1 MIVEDQTELIEF
13 LSHPS
18 AYSPPVT
25 RVDRIDTH
33 AAAVFLAGS
42 RAYKLK
48 RAVRYDYLDFSTLE
62 RRRRFCEAEVA
73 LNRPMAPS
81 LYEGVTPITRDA
93 GGRFAIGGTGQV
105 VDWLVVMRRF
115 DDELLLDRVAERGHL
130 DVGLMAPLAR
140 AVADLHAAAEP
151 RSDKG
156 GVEGMRWVVDG
167 NEQAFRDDVGS
178 ILDPAVCADVIAAS
192 RRAIDCHAALL
203 DDRRRTGAVRHC
215 HGDLH
220 LGNIVLLDGRPVPF
234 DGVEF
239 NDDIS
244 CVDVLYDLAF
254 LLMDLWRRELHRHAN
269 ELFNAYLAAIGG
281 TDESYRALAL
291 LPLFL
296 SCRSA
301 VRAKITATGSRLQPD
316 RAHAD
321 QLAQT
326 ASTYLDEAAVLI
338 APPAPRL
345 VAIAGL
351 SGSGKSTLARHIAHL
366 IGAAPGA
373 VVLRS
378 DVIRKQLAG
387 VDETHRLD
395 ASGYTPEMNARVYGR
410 LMSNAALIVGAGHA
424 VVVDAVFARDEER
437 RNLEHVARTA
447 GVAFCGIELD
457 APVETL
463 KARVRQRSGD
473 ASDATTE
480 IVDLQAHERHVA
492 RGRSD
497 AWPVVDAASEIDI
510 VSSRV
515 RTAIA
520 RVL

>member
-13 LSHPS
+13 LSQPS
-18 AYSPPVT
+18 AYSPPAT

-33 AAAVFLAGS
+33 AAAVFLAGP

-48 RAVRYDYLDFSTLE
+48 RAVRYDYLDFSTVD

-73 LNRPMAPS
+73 LNQPIAPS
-81 LYEGVTPITRDA
+81 LYQGVTPVTRQPD
-93 GGRFAIGGTGQV
+93 GRLVIGGAGQV

-140 AVADLHAAAEP
+140 VIADWHGAAKP
-151 RSDKG
+151 RPDKG

-167 NEQAFRDDVGS
+167 NEQAFRDDAGS
-178 ILDPAVCADVIAAS
+178 ILDAAASEQVIAAS
-192 RRAIDCHAALL
+192 RRAIDCHGALL
-203 DDRRRTGAVRHC
+203 EHRRHTGWVRQC

-254 LLMDLWRRELHRHAN
+254 LLMDLWRRELRHHAN
-269 ELFNAYLAAIGG
+269 ELFNAYLLATGG
-281 TDESYRALAL
+281 TDESYRATAL

-301 VRAKITATGSRLQPD
+301 VRAKINATGSRLQPD
-316 RAHAD
+316 RAHAQ
-321 QLAQT
+321 QLAQA

-338 APPAPRL
+338 ALTAPRL
-345 VAIAGL
+345 VAIGGL
-351 SGSGKSTLARHIAHL
+351 SGSGKSTLARHVAHL
-366 IGAAPGA
+366 VGAAPGA

-378 DVIRKQLAG
+378 DVVRKQMAG
-387 VDETHRLD
+387 VEETERLGDEH
-395 ASGYTPEMNARVYGR
+395 YTPEMNARVYDR
-410 LMSNAALIVGAGHA
+410 LMSNAALIVRSGHS
-424 VVVDAVFARDEER
+424 VIVDAVFARNEER
-437 RNLEHVARTA
+437 RHVENVARTA
-447 GVAFCGIELD
+447 GAAFCGIELE

-463 KARVRQRSGD
+463 KSRVARRSGD
-473 ASDATTE
+473 ASDATAD
-480 IVDLQAHERHVA
+480 IVDLQAHRRHVA
-492 RGRSD
+492 RGQSG
-497 AWPVVDAASEIDI
+497 AWSVVDAAPPID
-510 VSSRV
+510 VVLTRL
-515 RTAIA
+515 RMAID